1 MKKKK
6 NNRDSDNYRQKKNMY
21 HPLTEQQEI
30 FVQEYL
36 YGAKPY
42 VQVEAYM
49 KAYPDCTRASAK
61 AQASRLMARA
71 NIRAEIRRQRDNIMF
86 EYGIDRQWIID
97 QYMDMME
104 SCLDNN
110 ENIVD
115 RTNWNKALAQL
126 SKLLGLDEPDR
137 MNINI
142 KEFKAKFG
150 S

>member
-1 MKKKK
+1 MSNKKE
-6 NNRDSDNYRQKKNMY
+6 RDTSRQKKNIL

-30 FVQEYL
+30 FIQEYL
-36 YGAKPY
+36 FGARPY

-49 KAYPDCTRASAK
+49 KAYPNCTRSSAK

-86 EYGIDRQWIID
+86 DYDINRQWVID

-104 SCLDNN
+104 SCLDND

-126 SKLLGLDEPDR
+126 TKLLGLDEPDR